1 MSTTMPARAHHPETA
16 DVRAEARRWV
26 RRQRI
31 LYTILGI
38 YAVLSLMWFAID
50 MADGTESLWF
60 YWPMFGTGVAVAIS
74 AVVLLGMG
82 GVFGTEWEQR
92 QIDRYVQQHHPQDRA
107 G

>member
-1 MSTTMPARAHHPETA
+1 MPTDSSTRGQ
-16 DVRAEARRWV
+16 DQVRADAHRWV

-31 LYTILGI
+31 LYTILGV

-60 YWPMFGTGVAVAIS
+60 YWPMLGTGVIVAITS
-74 AVVLLGMG
+74 VVLLGMG
-82 GVFGTEWEQR
+82 GVFGADWERR
-92 QIDRYVQQHHPQDRA
+92 QIDRYVRQHHPHDRD